1 MTFVDPMK
9 PPTIL
14 LFPLKDLNYFDA
26 REAFLKESIHL
37 SNFSTDFS
45 KGISRLTAEEEG
57 RDENQRK
64 DRKGNQSQ
72 FPIEIKKND
81 DDSKEQQDV
90 FEKVDQHRGEHF
102 VDILYIVR
110 QSRHQSSYRISIKKG
125 DGEVLEVGKEFH
137 PEAMHHPLSRH
148 LHGIDLEKI

>member
-64 DRKGNQSQ
+64 DRKGNQS
-72 FPIEIKKND
+72 
-81 DDSKEQQDV
+81 
-90 FEKVDQHRGEHF
+90 
-102 VDILYIVR
+102 
-110 QSRHQSSYRISIKKG
+110 
-125 DGEVLEVGKEFH
+125 
-137 PEAMHHPLSRH
+137 
-148 LHGIDLEKI
+148 